1 MRSLLSIGLL
11 LTLGLSAAMLST
23 TVDGAESE
31 PYDIV
36 FRDAKVVDGTGS
48 PWFRGDVALRGGK
61 IAALGKLTNTHAK
74 RDIDA
79 RKLVVAPGFID
90 IHSHSEMVLLED
102 GSAHS
107 KIRQG
112 VTTEVFGEASSPG
125 PYKNRLTPPRLTIG
139 GKSESWS
146 TLGGYFD
153 VAERGGVS
161 VNVASFV
168 GLAQVWECVMGKSHA
183 RPTPAQMEE
192 MKALVEE
199 AMKNGAAGMSSL
211 LAQPPGSL
219 ATTDEIVELCKV
231 VARYGGIYVA
241 HIRNEG
247 TDVFDAIAEVIEIGR
262 RAGIA
267 VEILHIKI
275 ADQRNWG
282 KMDRI
287 VKAVDDARRQGIDV
301 QANLYPYTRGQN
313 NLSSILPP
321 WAHEGGTAKLLERL
335 KNPADRAR
343 MKKDIVDGIPGW
355 YNHYTAV
362 GGDWSRMLV
371 AAQSSYTGLTVDR
384 ILKPRVERKKTEML
398 DEFLDLLAE
407 EGGTISTVFDHH
419 TEKDMNL
426 AMVQPWTSFGSDG
439 MALATEG
446 VLRRG
451 HPHPRSFG
459 TFPRVLGR
467 YVRELGLL
475 KLEDAI
481 RRMTSANALKTGLYD
496 RGVLRP
502 ALAADVVAFDPERI
516 IDRATY
522 EEPFRYSEGVEYVVV
537 NGVLVL
543 DAGKHTGAK
552 PGKALRR
559 SPKE

>member
-1 MRSLLSIGLL
+1 MIGLL
-11 LTLGLSAAMLST
+11 LMFGLPAVMLSI
-23 TVDGAESE
+23 VADGAEGD
-31 PYDIV
+31 PCDIV

-61 IAALGKLTNTHAK
+61 IAALGKLTNTRAK

-102 GSAHS
+102 GTAQS

-112 VTTEVFGEASSPG
+112 VTTEIFGEASSPG
-125 PYKNRLTPPRLTIG
+125 PYQGRLTPPVLKIG

-153 VAERGGVS
+153 VAERAGVS

-183 RPTPAQMEE
+183 RPTTAQMDE

-219 ATTDEIVELCKV
+219 ATTDEIVELCKI

-313 NLSSILPP
+313 NLSSIIPP
-321 WAHEGGTAKLLERL
+321 WAHEGGTAKLLARI
-335 KNPADRAR
+335 KDPGDRAR
-343 MKKDIVDGIPGW
+343 IKKDIVAGLPGW

-371 AAQSSYTGLTVDR
+371 AGQGTYQGLTVDR
-384 ILKPRVERKKTEML
+384 ILKPRVERNKSEVL
-398 DEFLDLLAE
+398 DEFLDLLGEA
-407 EGGTISTVFDHH
+407 GGSIPTVYDHH

-439 MALATEG
+439 MALATDG

-475 KLEDAI
+475 TMEDAI

-502 ALAADVVAFDPERI
+502 GLAADVVAFDPERI

-552 PGKALRR
+552 PGKGLRR
-559 SPKE
+559 GG